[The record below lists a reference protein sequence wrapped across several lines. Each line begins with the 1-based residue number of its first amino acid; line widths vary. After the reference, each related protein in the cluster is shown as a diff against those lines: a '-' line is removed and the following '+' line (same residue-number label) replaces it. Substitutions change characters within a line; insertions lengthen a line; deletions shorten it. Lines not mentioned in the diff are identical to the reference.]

1 MRKIIAVAVAAGTF
15 AAAGQA
21 CAHDGGAIVGA
32 LLGGAVVGAV
42 VGSAINS
49 PPAVYAPPPPVYVQ
63 PGYAQPAYAQ
73 PVYAQPVYAA
83 PAYQPPP
90 GYCLDRYQ
98 RAYVPCGPVVYNG
111 DAPPPY

>member
-49 PPAVYAPPPPVYVQ
+49 PPAVYAPPPP
-63 PGYAQPAYAQ
+63 GYAQPGYAQ